1 MLDVIDRLQE
11 QFRNKCTQEESG
23 HSIEA
28 TKSKC
33 QDCNHQAS
41 RKSNQHSIVKT
52 KHILISPFE
61 SFRFKFPAT
70 ELFKHSG
77 SNDKGI
83 DVFTSFGRGRVFLQ
97 TDVFVMSVDVF
108 DCERTIPRKCKHPIP
123 DEHVKFVL
131 LTMRQFMTRDRSK
144 DTGLHSLGILPDY
157 DAHDWDRRYS
167 AFRDKWRESDIVHGC
182 GTLDRWALI
191 DRFHLPSRG
200 MRGL

>member
-1 MLDVIDRLQE
+1 MSHLNRFSSFTDQSIMLDVIDCLQE

-97 TDVFVMSVDVF
+97 TDVFCDVRRRVRL
-108 DCERTIPRKCKHPIP
+108 RTYNPKKMQASNSRRTCQIC
-123 DEHVKFVL
+123 
-131 LTMRQFMTRDRSK
+131 SA
-144 DTGLHSLGILPDY
+144 Y
-157 DAHDWDRRYS
+157 DASIHDQGP
-167 AFRDKWRESDIVHGC
+167 FQGC
-182 GTLDRWALI
+182 QSVVWFGTR
-191 DRFHLPSRG
+191 
-200 MRGL
+200 